1 MSSRYKEGINLDVP
15 VMFGGHPNIVGT
27 FSPRQTAGFAHGS
40 ITSGAF
46 SLGDEDFQS
55 IVDSSASG
63 GFLMAFNAADS
74 DNTYS
79 GSSVQVPAVQAL
91 VCIKI

>member
-1 MSSRYKEGINLDVP
+1 MVSSKFTYDVWI
-15 VMFGGHPNIVGT
+15 PNIVGT

>member
-1 MSSRYKEGINLDVP
+1 MYAQAIFP
-15 VMFGGHPNIVGT
+15 VMFGFSPNIVGT

-46 SLGDEDFQS
+46 SLGNEDFQA

-63 GFLMAFNAADS
+63 GFLMTFDASDS
-74 DNTYS
+74 DAKYS
-79 GSSVQVPAVQAL
+79 GSDLQVAAL
-91 VCIKI
+91 RVLACIKF

>member
-1 MSSRYKEGINLDVP
+1 
-15 VMFGGHPNIVGT
+15 
-27 FSPRQTAGFAHGS
+27 
-40 ITSGAF
+40 
-46 SLGDEDFQS
+46 
-55 IVDSSASG
+55 
-63 GFLMAFNAADS
+63 MAFNAADS